1 MKEAKKL
8 AVAALE
14 NGTVI
19 DHLPCGTVYKAVR
32 ILGLENTP
40 CSVTIGDNLPSNRLG
55 RKGIIKVA
63 DIELDEADL
72 NRIAVIAPNAVVNTI
87 RNYEVVAKRT
97 VTLPEVLVGVVRCSN
112 PKCITNNEPMA
123 TRFDVDASDGSL
135 RCHYCNKP
143 VRPENA
149 DIL

>member
-1 MKEAKKL
+1 MKEAKKM

-32 ILGLENTP
+32 ILGLENTRN
-40 CSVTIGDNLPSNRLG
+40 SVTIGDNLASKRLG
-55 RKGIIKVA
+55 LKGIIKVA
-63 DIELDEADL
+63 DIELDEAAL
-72 NRIAVIAPNAVVNTI
+72 NRIAVIAPKAVVNTI
-87 RNYEVVAKRT
+87 RNYEVVAKKT
-97 VTLPEVLVGVVRCSN
+97 VELPDVLVGVVRCSN

-123 TRFDVDASDGSL
+123 TRFDVENGQSL
-135 RCHYCNKP
+135 RCHYCNKT
-143 VRPENA
+143 VRPEAA